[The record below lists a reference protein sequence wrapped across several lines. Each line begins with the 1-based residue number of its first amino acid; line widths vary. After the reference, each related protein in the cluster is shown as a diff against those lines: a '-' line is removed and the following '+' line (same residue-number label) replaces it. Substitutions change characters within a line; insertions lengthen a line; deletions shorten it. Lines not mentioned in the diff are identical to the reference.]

1 MEEVE
6 EEGEREREREMGRRE
21 RQWGTPV
28 ARTCVRFSAV
38 NELRLVGGKE
48 HEGCGNVLL
57 KGHARPRI
65 CRNHSGIVSR
75 AEAI

>member
-1 MEEVE
+1 MEKE
-6 EEGEREREREMGRRE
+6 EDRKREKERDGVDERE
-21 RQWGTPV
+21 WGTPV

-38 NELRLVGGKE
+38 NEMRLGEKE

-65 CRNHSGIVSR
+65 CRNHSGIVST
-75 AEAI
+75 AI

>member
-1 MEEVE
+1 M
-6 EEGEREREREMGRRE
+6 
-21 RQWGTPV
+21 

-38 NELRLVGGKE
+38 NERLGDEEKE

-65 CRNHSGIVSR
+65 CRNHSGIVSG